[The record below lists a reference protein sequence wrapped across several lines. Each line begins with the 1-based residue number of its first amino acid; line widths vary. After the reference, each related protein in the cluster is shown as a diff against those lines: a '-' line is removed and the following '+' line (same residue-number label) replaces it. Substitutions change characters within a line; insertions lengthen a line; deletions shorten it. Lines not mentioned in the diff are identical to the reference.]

1 VWHFIPYPSNINLIS
16 TEIPDKFMLYPNYPN
31 PFNPDTKIN
40 FDISLTTNVKILI
53 YDISGRVV
61 ANILNQRMNPGK
73 YGFTF
78 SGKELSSGIYLLRLE
93 TEYYSAI
100 SRLVLM
106 K

>member
-1 VWHFIPYPSNINLIS
+1 
-16 TEIPDKFMLYPNYPN
+16 MLYPNYPN